1 MPDLRLLFLLP
12 FVPRLDARHGGR
24 TTAGL
29 VRRLAERHD
38 VALLCLRAP
47 DEAPVEPEL
56 RDLCSLVAEVP
67 LGSHPPTLRRL
78 RLVAALLRG
87 RPLQVTDTSR
97 RGFGRLVRSLV
108 DAWRPTVVH
117 LEMERMARYLDDVGD
132 APARVLV
139 ATEAAGETARD
150 LERVAPPLE
159 RAPRFLDVRAWRRFE
174 AKALPRVDALV
185 CFTDRDARAL
195 ASVAP
200 DREIA
205 TIPLLV
211 ELPERPLDPLGSP
224 TPTLLFVGGFGH
236 PPNVEAARRLAR
248 RIFPRVRASFPDA
261 VLYLVGDKP
270 PPQVRRLADE
280 HTIVT
285 GRVEDVTPYLDRAAV
300 VVAPL
305 RAGGGTR
312 VKVLEAL
319 AAGKAVVASPRAAD
333 GIAAIA
339 GEHLLV
345 AETDDE
351 LAAAVEELLADPEAR
366 AALGGRARAWAEAAL
381 DWEQTV
387 AAYEDVYARALE
399 LASRRR

>member
-1 MPDLRLLFLLP
+1 
-12 FVPRLDARHGGR
+12 
-24 TTAGL
+24 

-56 RDLCSLVAEVP
+56 RERCALVAEVP
-67 LGSHPPTLRRL
+67 LASRASAVRRL
-78 RLVAALLRG
+78 HLLASLLRG
-87 RPLQVTDTSR
+87 QPLQVADTSR
-97 RGFGRLVRSLV
+97 RGFGRLVCSV
-108 DAWRPTVVH
+108 AAAWRPTVVH

-139 ATEAAGETARD
+139 ATEAAAETARD

-159 RAPRFLDVRAWRRFE
+159 RAARALDLRAWRRYE
-174 AKALPRVDALV
+174 AAALARVDALV

-200 DREIA
+200 GREIA
-205 TIPLLV
+205 AIPLLV

-236 PPNVEAARRLAR
+236 PPNVDAALRLAT
-248 RIFPRVRASFPDA
+248 RIFPRVRASLPDA

-270 PPQVRRLADE
+270 PPQLRRLADE

-285 GRVEDVTPYLDRAAV
+285 GRVEDVTPYLDRAGV

-305 RAGGGTR
+305 RLGGGMR

-333 GIAAIA
+333 GIAAVA

-345 AETDDE
+345 GESDE
-351 LAAAVEELLADPEAR
+351 ALAAAVEGLLADPEAR
-366 AALGGRARAWAEAAL
+366 AALGRRARAWAETAL
-381 DWEQTV
+381 DWEQAV
-387 AAYEDVYARALE
+387 AAYERVYARALE